1 MSADELAFLTLGLV
15 LGIAVGAALVEVL
28 RSRPRKSGDVR
39 ITMTRDAVPARATT
53 LAGSVSPAAVG
64 PAEMGPGDRQTASR
78 LSLDAPGDA
87 RTSASGERAMHEAA
101 GIDAF
106 AVPVSPSPESTGWAD
121 ADGGSP
127 IEPYPERTTG
137 PYRRRFGPD
146 APVGIPIHPTPDPA
160 LAAIN
165 VLVASGPRH
174 SRETSVATRTEPQRD
189 DTAPLDGPR
198 RVRAL
203 SAVLRRDPDAI
214 TSVAAAAARG
224 PEEAIRFAALLG
236 DLADVVATRAADA
249 GFVDTVGYGFWHEFD
264 VIEGRAVVEA
274 LAALGFRF
282 DLREGFVD
290 DLVPAQ
296 RDLSLAVAY
305 AGLDPRRLRRWPAD
319 RELTALFQGAA
330 VASERYLLASAPQLE
345 RHQVEA
351 LLGSHGDHVAPL
363 FAAWDRV
370 RAALLAER

>member
-1 MSADELAFLTLGLV
+1 VSADELAFLTLGLV
-15 LGIAVGAALVEVL
+15 LGIAVGAALVEVV
-28 RSRPRKSGDVR
+28 RSRPRKNGEVR

-53 LAGSVSPAAVG
+53 LAGAVSPAVVS
-64 PAEMGPGDRQTASR
+64 PAEMGPGDRLGASSR
-78 LSLDAPGDA
+78 PLDAEDEIRSPA
-87 RTSASGERAMHEAA
+87 PNERALR
-101 GIDAF
+101 DAVGVDAV
-106 AVPVSPSPESTGWAD
+106 AVPASASPESTGWAD

-127 IEPYPERTTG
+127 IEPYPERATV

-165 VLVASGPRH
+165 VLVASGARQ
-174 SRETSVATRTEPQRD
+174 SRETSVATRTQPERD
-189 DTAPLDGPR
+189 DAAPLDGPR
-198 RVRAL
+198 RIRAL
-203 SAVLRRDPDAI
+203 SAVLRREPDAI
-214 TSVAAAAARG
+214 ASVAASAARG

-282 DLREGFVD
+282 DLRDGFVD

-305 AGLDPRRLRRWPAD
+305 AGLDPRRLRRWPAE
-319 RELTALFQGAA
+319 RELAALFQGAA

-351 LLGSHGDHVAPL
+351 LLGSHGDHLAPL

-370 RAALLAER
+370 RPALLASR